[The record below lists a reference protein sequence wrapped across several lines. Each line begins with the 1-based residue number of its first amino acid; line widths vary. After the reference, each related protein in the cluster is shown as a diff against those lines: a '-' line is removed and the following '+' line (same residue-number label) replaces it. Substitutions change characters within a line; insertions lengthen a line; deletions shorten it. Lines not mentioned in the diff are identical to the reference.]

1 MAATSAPSRSP
12 GSGPGHADLAGSLK
26 YGFNDVRNVLE
37 RSSAR
42 ETTARVAAGGVA
54 RAFLRELGIEVW
66 SFTAEVGGV
75 AVDPARCTRSRDE
88 ADASPLRCPDP
99 EAEALMIAKIDEAR
113 SNGDTVGGVFEVVVH
128 GAPIGLGSYVHWDR
142 RLDAALAAAVMSINI
157 VKGVEIGLGFEQTRR
172 FGSQVHD
179 VIEGRRAG
187 RDVGPPDEQR
197 RRPHRWR
204 HERRADRRARRREAD
219 LDPRPA
225 AAHRRPHHRRAGREG
240 PLRAIATSRSCP
252 PRASSARRW

>member
-1 MAATSAPSRSP
+1 MR
-12 GSGPGHADLAGSLK
+12 D
-26 YGFNDVRNVLE
+26 VLE

-75 AVDPARCTRSRDE
+75 AVDPDRATRTRDE
-88 ADASPLRCPDP
+88 ADESPLRCPDP
-99 EAEALMIAKIDEAR
+99 DAEAAMIARIDEAR
-113 SNGDTVGGVFEVVVH
+113 SGGDTVGGVFEVVVH

-142 RLDAALAAAVMSINI
+142 RLDAALAEAVMSINI

-179 VIEGRRAG
+179 VIGGRRDDGTWIHRTNNAG
-187 RDVGPPDEQR
+187 GLTGR
-197 RRPHRWR
+197 RHQ
-204 HERRADRRARRREAD
+204 RRADRGPGRREAD
-219 LDPRPA
+219 LDAGA
-225 AAHRRPHHRRAGREG
+225 AAARP
-240 PLRAIATSRSCP
+240 PTS
-252 PRASSARRW
+252 